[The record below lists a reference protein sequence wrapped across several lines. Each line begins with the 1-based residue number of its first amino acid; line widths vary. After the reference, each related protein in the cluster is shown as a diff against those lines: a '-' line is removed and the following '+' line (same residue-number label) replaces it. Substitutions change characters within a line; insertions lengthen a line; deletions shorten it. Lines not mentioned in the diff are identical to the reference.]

1 MPERDDVYHITDKE
15 NARIPTA
22 LQPHLMASTPWAGIF
37 FSNRALSG
45 IARVVRET
53 NYVNGFCEVR
63 YATATNSLGMTP
75 IANRNLLAK
84 QTLRGLPEFTIE
96 AMHVYSIWHKVKKHD
111 SLCLVPPQL
120 IDKPGL

>member
-1 MPERDDVYHITDKE
+1 
-15 NARIPTA
+15 
-22 LQPHLMASTPWAGIF
+22 MAATPWAGMF
-37 FSNRALSG
+37 CSDRALNG
-45 IARVVRET
+45 ISRVVRET

-63 YATATNSLGMTP
+63 YATAANSLGMTP
-75 IANRNLLAK
+75 IANRNPLAK

-96 AMHVYSIWHKVKKHD
+96 AMHVHSIWHKVKKHD